1 MPKFFVLATKLVE
14 LRGTVQAKNLEAA
27 RQNVLDHWHIHDTDN
42 NTITSGTSQLNAEA
56 PIISEAQQNIRI
68 IHIEDKNKFRWKWS
82 KELDKMKR
90 KW

>member
-27 RQNVLDHWHIHDTDN
+27 RQNVLDYWHIHDTDK
-42 NTITSGTSQLNAEA
+42 NTITSGTSQLNAE
-56 PIISEAQQNIRI
+56 PPVISEAQQNVRI
-68 IHIEDKNKFRWKWS
+68 IHIEDENTLRWKWS
-82 KELDKMKR
+82 KELDKMK